1 MMKNK
6 SQNNL
11 IRKKKNNKKN
21 LTMSSDEEIK
31 NQINFSSNKNYSFK
45 SNKEIGIYDM
55 LILDKFNSC
64 FNLAMK
70 TFSNEK

>member
-1 MMKNK
+1 
-6 SQNNL
+6 
-11 IRKKKNNKKN
+11 
-21 LTMSSDEEIK
+21 MSSDEEIK

>member
-1 MMKNK
+1 MKNK

-70 TFSNEK
+70 TFSKSL